1 MKNDQA
7 LVISIAAAL
16 LFCFNLGTG
25 FAQQPKVRSVEQ
37 YSCKDVM
44 RESGTDREVA
54 IAFLHGFLL
63 GKSGTSTFDLDV
75 LHKQTND
82 FIERCLDN
90 PGEKALDVMA
100 KIKG

>member
-1 MKNDQA
+1 MKNDRA

-16 LFCFNLGTG
+16 LFSFNLGAG

-37 YSCKDVM
+37 YSCRDVI

-63 GKSGTSTFDLDV
+63 GKSGTSTFDLDG

-82 FIERCLDN
+82 LIERCLDN
-90 PGEKALDVMA
+90 LGEKAVDAMA

>member
-1 MKNDQA
+1 MKNDRA
-7 LVISIAAAL
+7 LVISITAAL
-16 LFCFNLGTG
+16 LFSFNLGAG

-37 YSCKDVM
+37 YSCKDVI

-90 PGEKALDVMA
+90 PGERALDVMA